1 MGGGPAG
8 GSLQYRIEAY
18 AEAIRRGTGYDVKLL
33 AEPGGAASIRRLVS
47 GERDLVAGAT
57 TNVAGDALKG
67 APPFEKPMIL
77 KAISTEY
84 PTPHMILIDKKLG
97 FTKLS
102 QIIQAKYPLKTSIG
116 APRQSPVV
124 ITKDIFK
131 AYGITPE
138 DITSWGGNPQEVFS
152 GQAKM
157 LFSDRVTDAF
167 MNIDVVPYPFFVEL
181 GQAREVNLLS
191 LDEDAVNK
199 MVNAPGSYYYR
210 FVTPAGTYDW
220 QKEDVLSVAVIN
232 GVYARADMADEV
244 AYNVVKALDEQHN
257 YLVSAFPQYKVLNL
271 ENLAAIGKFVPLHPG
286 AEKYYR
292 EKGAIK

>member
-1 MGGGPAG
+1 
-8 GSLQYRIEAY
+8 
-18 AEAIRRGTGYDVKLL
+18 
-33 AEPGGAASIRRLVS
+33 
-47 GERDLVAGAT
+47 
-57 TNVAGDALKG
+57 
-67 APPFEKPMIL
+67 
-77 KAISTEY
+77 
-84 PTPHMILIDKKLG
+84 
-97 FTKLS
+97 
-102 QIIQAKYPLKTSIG
+102 
-116 APRQSPVV
+116 
-124 ITKDIFK
+124 
-131 AYGITPE
+131 
-138 DITSWGGNPQEVFS
+138 
-152 GQAKM
+152 
-157 LFSDRVTDAF
+157 DRVTDAF